1 MQGFEV
7 RKMTLQEEI
16 ENLNIEQEVKDRLL
30 RKLEEMKA
38 QFDRILWEETH
49 EKPEIK
55 SAMEADKQN
64 KMREQIDSLKT
75 ACLALANAVNQE
87 CKY

>member
-7 RKMTLQEEI
+7 REMTLQEEI
-16 ENLNIEQEVKDRLL
+16 ENLDIPQNVKDRIL

-49 EKPEIK
+49 EKTEIK
-55 SAMEADKQN
+55 AAMEAEKEN
-64 KMREQIDSLKT
+64 KMKEQIEFLKT

-87 CKY
+87 CKC